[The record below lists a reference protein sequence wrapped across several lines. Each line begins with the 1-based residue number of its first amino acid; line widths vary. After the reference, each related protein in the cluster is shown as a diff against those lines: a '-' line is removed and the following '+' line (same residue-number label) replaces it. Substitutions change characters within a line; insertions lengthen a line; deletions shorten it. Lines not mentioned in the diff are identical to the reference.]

1 VVEVGTPAQN
11 AANREN
17 AKKSTGPR
25 TAAGKARS
33 RMNAVKW
40 GLASLSGLLLL
51 PGESREELEAY
62 EGALRADMKP
72 VGAREE
78 LVFMEVSA
86 CGWRLRRALR
96 IESGIL
102 ALSLAGAEQR
112 YLLGL
117 RRAMQVV
124 DRDVPGAKVAE
135 FFGRQTAVENTNEEF
150 LEDLNGRLE
159 DALAAER
166 TDAARLASGFINDAT
181 GPDSMGKLSR
191 YETAIYRRL
200 IQALATFQALQAA
213 RLADAEERE

>member
-1 VVEVGTPAQN
+1 MGTPAQN
-11 AANREN
+11 AANRHN

-40 GLASLSGLLLL
+40 GLSSLSGLLLL
-51 PGESREELEAY
+51 PGESQQELEAF
-62 EGALRADMKP
+62 EEALRADMEP

-78 LVFMEVSA
+78 LFFMEA
-86 CGWRLRRALR
+86 TGCGWRLRRALR

-102 ALSLAGAEQR
+102 ALSFANVEQR

-117 RRAMQVV
+117 KHAAQAAG
-124 DRDVPGAKVAE
+124 RDVPGAKVAE
-135 FFGRQTAVENTNEEF
+135 FFGQQTVVESPHEEF

-181 GPDSMGKLSR
+181 GPDAMGKLSR
-191 YETAIYRRL
+191 YETAIFRRL
-200 IQALATFQALQAA
+200 IQALATFQELQAA
-213 RLADAEERE
+213 RLAHTGERE